1 MSILT
6 SAHYAVHCLYLDQ
19 GFCIIYMT
27 GFRTD
32 VLKMTIFKIDIFKLI
47 ECVEQQEQK
56 CAGLFFKRPSNFEN
70 AHHEKRQMCGISRCR
85 TSQ

>member
-47 ECVEQQEQK
+47 ECVEQQENVRVCFSNDLPILRMRIMKQK
-56 CAGLFFKRPSNFEN
+56 
-70 AHHEKRQMCGISRCR
+70 
-85 TSQ
+85 